1 MKKYQGLFNEII
13 KTNKLPFFDKKDQ
26 MKLPI
31 KMMTKANKTP
41 QEEME
46 SEARHFDWIVA
57 ITLDYCPSLINENLG
72 FSNLIKQH

>member
-1 MKKYQGLFNEII
+1 MQKYQGLFNEII
-13 KTNKLPFFDKKDQ
+13 KTNKLPFFDKIDQ

-46 SEARHFDWIVA
+46 SEARTF
-57 ITLDYCPSLINENLG
+57 
-72 FSNLIKQH
+72 

>member
-1 MKKYQGLFNEII
+1 MQKYQGLFNEII

-46 SEARHFDWIVA
+46 SEARHFD
-57 ITLDYCPSLINENLG
+57 
-72 FSNLIKQH
+72 